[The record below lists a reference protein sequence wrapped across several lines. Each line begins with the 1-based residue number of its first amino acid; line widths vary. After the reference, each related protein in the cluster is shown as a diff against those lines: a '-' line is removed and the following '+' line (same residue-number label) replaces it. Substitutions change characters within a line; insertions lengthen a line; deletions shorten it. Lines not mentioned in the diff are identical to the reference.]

1 MIARP
6 ITLGGPP
13 GGGKSTAGRAL
24 ALRLGLTYVSAGE
37 FFRAEGRARG
47 LTVEEYSRYA
57 ETHPEVDEALDRRVQ
72 EFARPGHILD
82 GRIQG
87 PLARRRGVEVYGFI
101 VTARPDVRAARVAR
115 RDGLDVAEAA
125 RRIAEREASELDRYR
140 RLYGIDL
147 RTESGETTVDSSELT
162 PAEVVEALAGALREG
177 SP

>member
-1 MIARP
+1 MIDRP

-24 ALRLGLTYVSAGE
+24 ALRFGLTYVSAGE

-57 ETHPEVDEALDRRVQ
+57 QAHPEVDEALDRRVQ
-72 EFARPGHILD
+72 EFARPGYLLD

-87 PLARRRGVEVYGFI
+87 PLARRRGLEVYGFI

-115 RDGLDVAEAA
+115 RDGLGLEEAA
-125 RRIAEREASELDRYR
+125 RRIAEREASELERYR

-147 RTESGETTVDSSELT
+147 RSETGETTVDSSDLT
-162 PAEVVEALAGALREG
+162 PAEVVDALVRGLRG
-177 SP
+177 VSP